1 MAILQAARVARI
13 AAIPA
18 GARLRHRAAGV
29 DCELDLRGAARE
41 RGCAKRGLPCL
52 PAAPI
57 VALAIAAPQL
67 VIEHVAWFS
76 PFENSPDARDR
87 RGARCLIC
95 WGTQMSTSID
105 PDPQVAPNGS
115 LPRDVLPEGAG
126 PHETLDMDGSQPESS
141 RITSTKLE
149 APAIVAAATAPAFPY
164 FAPPQGPGELGRLEE
179 YRVLR
184 LLGEGGMGIVFEA
197 EDTVLARHVAIKVLR
212 PEEADDTL
220 QKRFRQEARLAASL
234 TTERVVRIYRVG
246 QCDHVLYIVME
257 LLPGESLEACLDRE
271 RTLPLAE
278 ALRIGREVAEGLT
291 AAHQRQLIHR
301 DIKPANVWLK
311 SSPDGDGPS
320 HVTLLDFG
328 IARPLVVED
337 RFTLV
342 GRVVGTPMFMAPEQ
356 ACGLPVDQR
365 ADLFSLGCLLY
376 AMLAGDSPFA
386 RASAIASL
394 HAVVNQQA
402 ESIGRR
408 VPGLPAPLVQLVDRL
423 LAKNPDERPNSAIE
437 VANTI
442 RDLEQRT
449 IIYEAAVAG
458 SAIKAIDES
467 RPSRRAKLTWS
478 ASIGAFAIA
487 VAALSCLWRESERFV
502 DKAHKANAA
511 THGSAAIEASVL
523 GASGSFAPPA
533 QIAASSAN
541 TSATSVPVSQLP
553 TIRVGIIHS
562 LSGPMATSERCIVDA
577 FQFAIDELNEA
588 GGLLGGRQIEAVIRD
603 GRSNEY
609 EFAREAED
617 LISRQGV
624 VTLFGGWRSP
634 CRKMMEQVCHRHE
647 HLLLYPT
654 TYEGLEQSP
663 YVIYLGSTPNQAVLP
678 AVKWAFAFLNKR
690 KVFLIGTDGVYS
702 RSVHEIVKDELKT
715 LGGTIVGEEYRLLG
729 ESNFAD
735 VATQVHQSG
744 ADLIVNTACGIG
756 NSSLFHCL
764 REAGVESASVPT
776 ISFQVTEEELRTFA
790 VRPEDIAGDYAAL
803 GYFQSLTG
811 DANQEFVRRFRH
823 RFGASRVV
831 NDPMVNAYTGMHL
844 WAAAVRAAGSDDVK
858 AIRQLIVDQQFE
870 GPGGLVCIDH
880 ATRHAVRAARI
891 GRTTPDMEFE
901 TVWLSPDPIMP
912 KPFPDSRGVTEWDD
926 FESELFIGWKNHWRP
941 NAPPRSTP

>member
-1 MAILQAARVARI
+1 M
-13 AAIPA
+13 
-18 GARLRHRAAGV
+18 
-29 DCELDLRGAARE
+29 
-41 RGCAKRGLPCL
+41 
-52 PAAPI
+52 
-57 VALAIAAPQL
+57 
-67 VIEHVAWFS
+67 
-76 PFENSPDARDR
+76 
-87 RGARCLIC
+87 
-95 WGTQMSTSID
+95 TTSID
-105 PDPQVAPNGS
+105 PGLQTTGNQS
-115 LPRDVLPEGAG
+115 LTHDLLPEHTA
-126 PHETLDMDGSQPESS
+126 PHETLDMDGSEPQCS
-141 RITSTKLE
+141 RSTSTKLE
-149 APAIVAAATAPAFPY
+149 AAAIAPAATKPAFPY

-184 LLGEGGMGIVFEA
+184 VLGEGGMGIVFEA

-246 QCDHVLYIVME
+246 QCEHVLYIVME
-257 LLPGESLEACLDRE
+257 LLPGESLEACLERE
-271 RTLPLAE
+271 RTLPMAE

-311 SSPDGDGPS
+311 CSPEGDGAS

-337 RFTLV
+337 RFTIA

-394 HAVVNQQA
+394 HAVVNLPA
-402 ESIGRR
+402 ESIGKL
-408 VPGLPAPLVQLVDRL
+408 VPGLPAALVQLVDRL
-423 LAKNPDERPNSAIE
+423 LAKNPDERPHSAIE
-437 VANTI
+437 VANTL

-458 SAIKAIDES
+458 SAIKAVDEN
-467 RPSRRAKLTWS
+467 RATRRTKLTWS
-478 ASIGAFAIA
+478 ASIGALAIA

-511 THGSAAIEASVL
+511 SQGPAAIEASVL
-523 GASGSFAPPA
+523 GVSGTSAPPA
-533 QIAASSAN
+533 QIALPN
-541 TSATSVPVSQLP
+541 GDTATAGAPVAPLP
-553 TIRVGIIHS
+553 PIKVGIIHS

-617 LISRQGV
+617 LITRQKV

-634 CRKMMEQVCHRHE
+634 GRKMMEQVCHRHE

-654 TYEGLEQSP
+654 AYEGLEQSP
-663 YVIYLGSTPNQAVLP
+663 YVVYLGSTPNQSVLP

-702 RSVHEIVKDELKT
+702 RSVHEIVKDELKA

-729 ESNFAD
+729 EANFAD
-735 VATQVHQSG
+735 VAAQVHRSG
-744 ADLIVNTACGIG
+744 ADLIVNTVCGIG
-756 NSSLFHCL
+756 NSALFRCL
-764 REAGVESASVPT
+764 REAGVEAGSVPT

-803 GYFQSLTG
+803 GYFQSLSD
-811 DANQEFVRRFRH
+811 DANQQFIKRFRH

-844 WAAAVRAAGSDDVK
+844 WAAAVQAARSDDVQ
-858 AIRQLIVDQQFE
+858 AIRQLILDQQFE
-870 GPGGLVCIDH
+870 GPGGLVRIDH

-912 KPFPDSRGVTEWDD
+912 KPFPDSRGVNDWDD

>member
-1 MAILQAARVARI
+1 M
-13 AAIPA
+13 
-18 GARLRHRAAGV
+18 
-29 DCELDLRGAARE
+29 
-41 RGCAKRGLPCL
+41 
-52 PAAPI
+52 
-57 VALAIAAPQL
+57 
-67 VIEHVAWFS
+67 
-76 PFENSPDARDR
+76 
-87 RGARCLIC
+87 
-95 WGTQMSTSID
+95 TTSID
-105 PDPQVAPNGS
+105 PGLQTTGNEPLTHD
-115 LPRDVLPEGAG
+115 LLPEHAT
-126 PHETLDMDGSQPESS
+126 PHETLDMDGAEPQCS
-141 RITSTKLE
+141 RSTSTKLE
-149 APAIVAAATAPAFPY
+149 ATAIAPAATAPAFPY

-184 LLGEGGMGIVFEA
+184 VLGEGGMGIVFEA

-246 QCDHVLYIVME
+246 QCEHVLYIVME
-257 LLPGESLEACLDRE
+257 LLPGESLEACLERE
-271 RTLPLAE
+271 RTLPMAE

-311 SSPDGDGPS
+311 CSPESDGAS

-337 RFTLV
+337 RFTIA

-394 HAVVNQQA
+394 HAVVNLPA
-402 ESIGRR
+402 ESIDKR
-408 VPGLPAPLVQLVDRL
+408 VPGLPKPLVELVDRL
-423 LAKNPDERPNSAIE
+423 LAKNPDERPHSAIE
-437 VANTI
+437 VANTL

-458 SAIKAIDES
+458 SAIKAVDEN

-478 ASIGAFAIA
+478 ASIGALAIA

-511 THGSAAIEASVL
+511 GQGPAAIEASVL
-523 GASGSFAPPA
+523 GVSGTSAPPA
-533 QIAASSAN
+533 QIAAPN
-541 TSATSVPVSQLP
+541 GDTATAAAPVAPLP
-553 TIRVGIIHS
+553 PIKVGIIHS

-617 LISRQGV
+617 LITRQGV

-735 VATQVHQSG
+735 VAAEVHQSG

-756 NSSLFHCL
+756 NSSLFRCL
-764 REAGVESASVPT
+764 REAGVEAGSVPT

-803 GYFQSLTG
+803 GYFQSLSD
-811 DANQEFVRRFRH
+811 DANQQFIKRFRH

-844 WAAAVRAAGSDDVK
+844 WAAAVQAARSDDVQ
-858 AIRQLIVDQQFE
+858 AIRQLILDQQFE
-870 GPGGLVCIDH
+870 GPGGLVRIDH
-880 ATRHAVRAARI
+880 ATHHAVRAARI

-912 KPFPDSRGVTEWDD
+912 KPFPDSRGVNDWDD

>member
-1 MAILQAARVARI
+1 
-13 AAIPA
+13 
-18 GARLRHRAAGV
+18 
-29 DCELDLRGAARE
+29 
-41 RGCAKRGLPCL
+41 
-52 PAAPI
+52 
-57 VALAIAAPQL
+57 
-67 VIEHVAWFS
+67 
-76 PFENSPDARDR
+76 
-87 RGARCLIC
+87 
-95 WGTQMSTSID
+95 MSTSID
-105 PDPQVAPNGS
+105 PGLQIDPNRSTAHEHVPDDAP
-115 LPRDVLPEGAG
+115 
-126 PHETLDMDGSQPESS
+126 PHETLDVGDTEPESS

-149 APAIVAAATAPAFPY
+149 AAVVAPTVDAPAFPY

-184 LLGEGGMGIVFEA
+184 VLGEGGMGIVFEA

-246 QCDHVLYIVME
+246 QCGHVLYIVME
-257 LLPGESLEACLDRE
+257 LLPGESLEACLHRE

-278 ALRIGREVAEGLT
+278 ALRIGREVAEGLN

-311 SSPDGDGPS
+311 RPPEGDGPS

-328 IARPLVVED
+328 IARPLIVED
-337 RFTLV
+337 RFTIA

-394 HAVVNQQA
+394 HAVVNLQA
-402 ESIGRR
+402 DSIGKR

-423 LAKNPDERPNSAIE
+423 LSKNPDERPNSAIE
-437 VANTI
+437 VANAL
-442 RDLEQRT
+442 RDIEQRT
-449 IIYEAAVAG
+449 IICEAAVAG
-458 SAIKAIDES
+458 APTKLVDDN
-467 RPSRRAKLTWS
+467 RPSRRTKLTWS
-478 ASIGAFAIA
+478 ASVGALAIA
-487 VAALSCLWRESERFV
+487 VAALSCLWFESERFV
-502 DKAHKANAA
+502 DKARKADLGINS
-511 THGSAAIEASVL
+511 SAAIEANLL
-523 GASGSFAPPA
+523 GSSGSATRTSSGAALSGGTEATLAPVA
-533 QIAASSAN
+533 
-541 TSATSVPVSQLP
+541 QLP
-553 TIRVGIIHS
+553 TIKVGIIHS

-617 LISRQGV
+617 LITRQGV

-663 YVIYLGSTPNQAVLP
+663 YVVYLGSTPNQAVLP

-690 KVFLIGTDGVYS
+690 RVFLIGTDGVYS
-702 RSVHEIVKDELKT
+702 RSVHEIVKDELKA

-735 VATQVHQSG
+735 VAAQVHQSG
-744 ADLIVNTACGIG
+744 ADLVVNTACGIG
-756 NSSLFHCL
+756 NSSLFRCL

-776 ISFQVTEEELRTFA
+776 ISFQITEEELRTFA

-803 GYFQSLTG
+803 GYFQSLASE
-811 DANQEFVRRFRH
+811 ANQDFVKRFRH

-831 NDPMVNAYTGMHL
+831 NDPMINAYTGMHL

-870 GPGGLVCIDH
+870 GPAGLVRIDH
-880 ATRHAVRAARI
+880 ATHHAVRAARI

-901 TVWLSPDPIMP
+901 TVWLSPDPILP
-912 KPFPDSRGVTEWDD
+912 KPFPDSRGVKDWDD

-941 NAPPRSTP
+941 NAPSRSTP

>member
-1 MAILQAARVARI
+1 MTTSLDPGLQTT
-13 AAIPA
+13 PSQP
-18 GARLRHRAAGV
+18 LTH
-29 DCELDLRGAARE
+29 D
-41 RGCAKRGLPCL
+41 
-52 PAAPI
+52 
-57 VALAIAAPQL
+57 Q
-67 VIEHVAWFS
+67 
-76 PFENSPDARDR
+76 
-87 RGARCLIC
+87 
-95 WGTQMSTSID
+95 
-105 PDPQVAPNGS
+105 
-115 LPRDVLPEGAG
+115 LPEGAA
-126 PHETLDMDGSQPESS
+126 PHETLDMDGSEPQSS
-141 RITSTKLE
+141 RITSTKLQ
-149 APAIVAAATAPAFPY
+149 APAFEPAATSAAFPY
-164 FAPPQGPGELGRLEE
+164 LAPPQMPGELGRLEE

-184 LLGEGGMGIVFEA
+184 VLGEGGMGIVFEA

-246 QCDHVLYIVME
+246 QCEHLLYIVME

-311 SSPDGDGPS
+311 SSPDGESAS

-337 RFTLV
+337 RFTIA

-394 HAVVNQQA
+394 HAVVNQPA
-402 ESIGRR
+402 ESIGKR

-423 LAKNPDERPNSAIE
+423 LSKNPDERPNSAIE
-437 VANTI
+437 VANTL

-458 SAIKAIDES
+458 SAIKAIDENRS
-467 RPSRRAKLTWS
+467 TRRAKLTWS
-478 ASIGAFAIA
+478 ASIGAVAIA
-487 VAALSCLWRESERFV
+487 VAALLCLWRESERFV
-502 DKAHKANAA
+502 DKAHKANSS
-511 THGSAAIEASVL
+511 TNGPAAIEASLL
-523 GASGSFAPPA
+523 GVSNTSLPAA
-533 QIAASSAN
+533 QIAA
-541 TSATSVPVSQLP
+541 TSETAEAAGAAIGQLP
-553 TIRVGIIHS
+553 TIKVGIIHS

-577 FQFAIDELNEA
+577 FQFAIDELNDA

-617 LISRQGV
+617 LITKQNV

-634 CRKMMEQVCHRHE
+634 GRKMMEQVCHRHE

-654 TYEGLEQSP
+654 AYEGLEQSP
-663 YVIYLGSTPNQAVLP
+663 YVIYLGSTPNQSVLP

-735 VATQVHQSG
+735 VAAQVHQSG

-756 NSSLFHCL
+756 NSSMFRCL
-764 REAGVESASVPT
+764 REAGVEAASVPT

-803 GYFQSLTG
+803 GYFQSLPD
-811 DANQEFVRRFRH
+811 DANQQFVKRFRH

-831 NDPMVNAYTGMHL
+831 NDPMVSAYTGMHL
-844 WAAAVRAAGSDDVK
+844 WAAAVQAAGSDDVR

-870 GPGGLVCIDH
+870 GPGGLVRIDH
-880 ATRHAVRAARI
+880 ATRHAVRGARI

-901 TVWLSPDPIMP
+901 TVWLSPDPILP
-912 KPFPDSRGVTEWDD
+912 KPFPDSRGVKDWDD

-941 NAPPRSTP
+941 NAPPRSIP